1 MVQADP
7 TPCAAAKGSR
17 EWFAARGFEKP
28 VGKQHANLW
37 QQITF
42 NWAAPLLSKGARQE
56 IREDIAEAF
65 VDDQN
70 GAPFQAR
77 IFEEAYEKLKV
88 RLSCSTVP
96 SLAGISTRMSECFM
110 HMLCSLS

>member
-7 TPCAAAKGSR
+7 APDVAAKGSR
-17 EWFAARGFEKP
+17 EWFAARGFDKP

-37 QQITF
+37 QQVTF
-42 NWAAPLLSKGARQE
+42 NWAAPLLQKGARQE
-56 IREDIAEAF
+56 IREDTAEAF

-88 RLSCSTVP
+88 RLLSHTTPLTDQFGSVC
-96 SLAGISTRMSECFM
+96 MSQSFIQM
-110 HMLCSLS
+110 NN